1 MAKSKIIVFNMEES
15 ERSKHQKSNSDYSSE
30 NDGSWDDMVKSPDDG
45 ELLDKKI
52 IVDSAEDSENNE
64 YDNESYGGRSNESLQ
79 KSNISNP
86 NDIDYNRLDENYLTN
101 LSKKSNSIRSL
112 EMMNQR
118 PGQFSK
124 KSFNSN
130 RSLIKNIYYPTMSA
144 GNRSQKS
151 EPVRNG
157 NKNVRDNRHLS
168 LPDIQRNKA
177 KRATATFNQ
186 SKGSKN
192 TSNSKQAK
200 KLAKN
205 REGGHSYISFN
216 SANRKDRNK
225 TYEENEPRSHKLDF
239 TQKSVLNTE
248 KEKKRMNETF
258 ESWTTEGKKTSII
271 PGLAS
276 TNKIAEEAYGGNSVQ
291 SHKSYVSKKSRSGQH
306 KSSNKRSQ
314 SLHSKNGSETIG
326 DDSLPELA
334 NSVVEDS
341 MPFKGL
347 ENHHKAISKEGFS
360 GANDTNYMQ
369 KTNENFYSSFK
380 SKQTENI
387 NMAPLNIKENGFPFI
402 NSRDK
407 LANQTE
413 IYDDNSDLERIQ
425 NSNSKSLS
433 GSPLNLK
440 KAGQANMLNSTE
452 QPTFRSNTGIV
463 INSKRSKNKSK
474 RSKVNQIL
482 MKEGEKKKPGTQNYY
497 AGKDTN
503 MAIIPNSDIMNLQN
517 LQHFNGERFDS
528 LEDGNF
534 LNKTFLILI

>member
-1 MAKSKIIVFNMEES
+1 
-15 ERSKHQKSNSDYSSE
+15 
-30 NDGSWDDMVKSPDDG
+30 MVKSPDDG

-258 ESWTTEGKKTSII
+258 ES
-271 PGLAS
+271 
-276 TNKIAEEAYGGNSVQ
+276 
-291 SHKSYVSKKSRSGQH
+291 
-306 KSSNKRSQ
+306 
-314 SLHSKNGSETIG
+314 
-326 DDSLPELA
+326 
-334 NSVVEDS
+334 
-341 MPFKGL
+341 
-347 ENHHKAISKEGFS
+347 
-360 GANDTNYMQ
+360 
-369 KTNENFYSSFK
+369 
-380 SKQTENI
+380 
-387 NMAPLNIKENGFPFI
+387 
-402 NSRDK
+402 
-407 LANQTE
+407 
-413 IYDDNSDLERIQ
+413 
-425 NSNSKSLS
+425 
-433 GSPLNLK
+433 
-440 KAGQANMLNSTE
+440 
-452 QPTFRSNTGIV
+452 
-463 INSKRSKNKSK
+463 
-474 RSKVNQIL
+474 
-482 MKEGEKKKPGTQNYY
+482 
-497 AGKDTN
+497 
-503 MAIIPNSDIMNLQN
+503 
-517 LQHFNGERFDS
+517 
-528 LEDGNF
+528 
-534 LNKTFLILI
+534 

>member
-1 MAKSKIIVFNMEES
+1 
-15 ERSKHQKSNSDYSSE
+15 
-30 NDGSWDDMVKSPDDG
+30 
-45 ELLDKKI
+45 
-52 IVDSAEDSENNE
+52 
-64 YDNESYGGRSNESLQ
+64 
-79 KSNISNP
+79 
-86 NDIDYNRLDENYLTN
+86 
-101 LSKKSNSIRSL
+101 
-112 EMMNQR
+112 
-118 PGQFSK
+118 
-124 KSFNSN
+124 
-130 RSLIKNIYYPTMSA
+130 
-144 GNRSQKS
+144 
-151 EPVRNG
+151 
-157 NKNVRDNRHLS
+157 
-168 LPDIQRNKA
+168 
-177 KRATATFNQ
+177 
-186 SKGSKN
+186 
-192 TSNSKQAK
+192 
-200 KLAKN
+200 
-205 REGGHSYISFN
+205 
-216 SANRKDRNK
+216 
-225 TYEENEPRSHKLDF
+225 
-239 TQKSVLNTE
+239 
-248 KEKKRMNETF
+248 
-258 ESWTTEGKKTSII
+258 
-271 PGLAS
+271 
-276 TNKIAEEAYGGNSVQ
+276 
-291 SHKSYVSKKSRSGQH
+291 
-306 KSSNKRSQ
+306 
-314 SLHSKNGSETIG
+314 LHSKNGSETIG